1 MRAARWG
8 TGGAGGMRMRI
19 SDTSDL
25 WWKTAV
31 IYCLDVQTFMDWN
44 DDGMGD
50 FAGLAERL
58 DYLAEL
64 GVTCLW
70 LMPFHPTT
78 DRDDGYDITDY
89 YGVDPRLGSPGD
101 FVEVVRTARDWGMRV
116 IMDLVVN
123 HTSDQHPWFRAARS
137 SRSSPYRDFFVW
149 RADEPPDTAK
159 EVSFPDKEDSI
170 WEYDEKTD
178 EWYLHRFYRTQPDL
192 NITNPRV
199 RDEIV
204 KAMGYWLEL
213 GISGFRVDAVPFML
227 ETTGVD
233 QAELNRFPDPH
244 EFLRHLR
251 SFVGRR
257 TGDGILLGEVNVPHK
272 DQKTFFGGTDG
283 DELTMQFDFIGMQNL
298 YLSLARQD
306 ARPLATALRQ
316 RPAIDTGS
324 QWATFVRNHD
334 ELTLD
339 KLSDRE
345 RDEVFAA
352 FGPDAEMQLY
362 GRGLRRRLPTMLDGD
377 PRRIKMVYSL
387 LFSLPGTP
395 VLFYGEEIG
404 MGENLDI
411 DGRMAVR
418 TPMQWTDQRN
428 GGFSKAP
435 PSRLRRPLT
444 QGSFGPEHVNV
455 ASQRLDPDSL
465 LGFITLLIK
474 RYRESPELGWADF
487 SVLDQ
492 PHLPVLAHE
501 CAWDDRRLVAVHN
514 LGPESCTVPLTLDG
528 CNSSHHLLDLLQS
541 SDPTPIDDRG
551 RVELAVEGYGYRW
564 LRLMSRDS
572 RRLA

>member
-1 MRAARWG
+1 
-8 TGGAGGMRMRI
+8 MRI
-19 SDTSDL
+19 TDTSDL

-31 IYCLDVQTFMDWN
+31 VYCLDVQTFMDWN
-44 DDGMGD
+44 NDGMGD
-50 FAGLAERL
+50 FTGLAERL

-89 YGVDPRLGSPGD
+89 YGVDPRLGSVGD
-101 FVEVVRTARDWGMRV
+101 FVEVVRTARDRGMRV
-116 IMDLVVN
+116 IIDLVVN
-123 HTSDQHPWFRAARS
+123 HTSDKHPWFRSARS
-137 SRSSPYRDFFVW
+137 SKTSPYRDFYIW
-149 RADEPPDTAK
+149 RAQEPPDTSK
-159 EVSFPDKEDSI
+159 EVAFPDQENSI
-170 WEYDEKTD
+170 WEYDEKTA

-204 KAMGYWLEL
+204 KAMGFWLEL
-213 GISGFRVDAVPFML
+213 GISGFRVDAVPFMI

-233 QAELNRFPDPH
+233 QAELDRFPDPH

-251 SFVGRR
+251 AFVGRR
-257 TGDGILLGEVNVPHK
+257 TGDGILLGEVNLPHR
-272 DQKTFFGGTDG
+272 DQKTFFGGKDG

-298 YLSLARQD
+298 YLSMARQD
-306 ARPLATALRQ
+306 ARPLARALRQ
-316 RPAIDTGS
+316 RPAISGGS

-339 KLSDRE
+339 KLSDSE

-352 FGPDAEMQLY
+352 FGPDPEMQLY
-362 GRGLRRRLPTMLDGD
+362 GRGLRRRLPSMLDGD
-377 PRRIKMVYSL
+377 PRRIRMVYSL

-404 MGENLDI
+404 MAENLDI
-411 DGRMAVR
+411 PGRLAVR

-428 GGFSKAP
+428 GGFSNAA

-444 QGSFGPEHVNV
+444 GGAFGPEHVNV
-455 ASQRLDPDSL
+455 AAQRGDPDSL
-465 LGFITLLIK
+465 HAFIALLVK

-492 PHLPVLAHE
+492 PHRHVLAHE
-501 CAWDDRRLVAVHN
+501 CRWDDRRLVAVHN
-514 LGPESCTVPLTLDG
+514 LSPASCTVSLTLED
-528 CNSSHHLLDLLQS
+528 CDTDHHLVDLLQ
-541 SDPTPIDDRG
+541 DADAHQIDDRG
-551 RVELAVEGYGYRW
+551 RVELAMEGYGHRW